1 VHQAGRRKTKK
12 EVKVIPA
19 ENTMMKET
27 TSIPDVLSK
36 SDVGLVLDVHY

>member
-1 VHQAGRRKTKK
+1 M
-12 EVKVIPA
+12 IPA

-27 TSIPDVLSK
+27 SSIPDVLSI